1 MSLEFTLSSVY
12 LSPRAVE
19 RAREA
24 GVVVLAANVNQM
36 TAIQDSLRR
45 NLGEEM
51 AEKLPGLHLPIE
63 ETALVVRWGRRLGL
77 STDVR
82 YHTKDK
88 GSYQGAIY
96 FNNRDNGA
104 ILYSKGEIGAGNT
117 AVLEMSVRQWNR
129 PQFGAHFAEALLDY
143 GSYPTGILP
152 ETIGLLT
159 EKASVDEAMKRG
171 AIADCQQH
179 FPLPLSTHISYQ
191 RFYH

>member
-1 MSLEFTLSSVY
+1 MSLEVTLSSVY

-24 GVVVLAANVNQM
+24 GVVALAANVDQM

-51 AEKLPGLHLPIE
+51 SEKLPRLHLPIE
-63 ETALVVRWGRRLGL
+63 ETALVVRWGGRFGL

-82 YHTKDK
+82 YHTNDK
-88 GSYQGAIY
+88 GSYQGALY

-104 ILYSKGEIGAGNT
+104 ILYSKEEIAAGKPT
-117 AVLEMSVRQWNR
+117 VLEMSVRQWNR
-129 PQFGAHFAEALLDY
+129 PRFGAHFAEALLDY
-143 GSYPTGILP
+143 GNYPTGILP
-152 ETIGLLT
+152 ETIALLT
-159 EKASVDEAMKRG
+159 ENASVDEAMKRG
-171 AIADCQQH
+171 AIADCQRH

-191 RFYH
+191 RFYP